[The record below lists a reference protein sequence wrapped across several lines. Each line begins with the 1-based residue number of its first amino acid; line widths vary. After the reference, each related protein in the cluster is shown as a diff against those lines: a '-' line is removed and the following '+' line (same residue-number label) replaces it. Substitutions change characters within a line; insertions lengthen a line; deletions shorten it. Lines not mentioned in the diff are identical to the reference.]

1 MNLARCT
8 EFRRISISVPFVGA
22 TLIQIALSEAQ
33 LQFNFDTQG
42 HGISVEGGWEFVN
55 EDGEVIDAAKPN
67 WDRTEYRIHVL
78 LGRQVEGWAV
88 HAPDWFELRFGS
100 GLTPRVHDD
109 SRDHE
114 SFSIQPGDIYV

>member
-1 MNLARCT
+1 MYG
-8 EFRRISISVPFVGA
+8 VPKDLDLSSFVGA
-22 TLIQIALSEAQ
+22 TLVQIALGEAQ
-33 LQFNFDTQG
+33 LQFNFDRQG

-55 EDGEVIDAAKPN
+55 GHGEVIDEARPN
-67 WDRTEYRIHVL
+67 LDQTEYRIHVL

-100 GLTPRVHDD
+100 GLRLRVYDD
-109 SRDHE
+109 SQDHE